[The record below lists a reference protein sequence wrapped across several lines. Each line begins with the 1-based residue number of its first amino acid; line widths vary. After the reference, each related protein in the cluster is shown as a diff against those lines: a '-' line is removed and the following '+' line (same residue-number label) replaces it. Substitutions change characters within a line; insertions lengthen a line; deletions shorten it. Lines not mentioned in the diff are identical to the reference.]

1 MMAGGASESEIS
13 VINKPAGGWS
23 PARQMD
29 WVVALCWL

>member
-1 MMAGGASESEIS
+1 MMAGGSSESEIS

-29 WVVALCWL
+29 WVVALCWP